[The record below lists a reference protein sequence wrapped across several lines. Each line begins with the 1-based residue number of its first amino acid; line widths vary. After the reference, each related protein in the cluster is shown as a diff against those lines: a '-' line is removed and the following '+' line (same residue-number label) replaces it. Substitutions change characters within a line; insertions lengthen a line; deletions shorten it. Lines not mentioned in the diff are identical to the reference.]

1 MRDYF
6 IRRLLLIPP
15 TLLGISI
22 LVFAIT
28 RLAPGGPLEQAMM
41 QMQQVSEDGGG
52 GLNSGSD
59 QALSEDQLIKKVD
72 TLIADVLPLL
82 DRPKDPPKTI
92 TQTAKVVN
100 ED

>member
-22 LVFAIT
+22 MVFAIT

-41 QMQQVSEDGGG
+41 QMQQVSEQGGEG
-52 GLNSGSD
+52 RG
-59 QALSEDQLIKKVD
+59 
-72 TLIADVLPLL
+72 
-82 DRPKDPPKTI
+82 
-92 TQTAKVVN
+92 
-100 ED
+100 